1 MAKTKK
7 IDQNKMMEILDW
19 SYDKALNGLPG
30 CSTAQELANNYLNKK
45 NSVDEAVNSLI
56 KWQNSK
62 CGTSGFI
69 SGLGGIITLPVALPA
84 NITSVIYIQ
93 IRMIAAIAYM
103 GKYDLKSDQV
113 RSLVYICLCG
123 NSAKDISK
131 NIGIKLGTKL
141 SKSAINKISGKTLTK
156 INQKVGFRLVTKF
169 GQKGVINMGKAIPV
183 VGGLIGGTMDV
194 VATNTIGKVS
204 KKTFINN

>member
-1 MAKTKK
+1 
-7 IDQNKMMEILDW
+7 
-19 SYDKALNGLPG
+19 
-30 CSTAQELANNYLNKK
+30 
-45 NSVDEAVNSLI
+45 
-56 KWQNSK
+56 
-62 CGTSGFI
+62 
-69 SGLGGIITLPVALPA
+69 
-84 NITSVIYIQ
+84 
-93 IRMIAAIAYM
+93 MIAAIAYM